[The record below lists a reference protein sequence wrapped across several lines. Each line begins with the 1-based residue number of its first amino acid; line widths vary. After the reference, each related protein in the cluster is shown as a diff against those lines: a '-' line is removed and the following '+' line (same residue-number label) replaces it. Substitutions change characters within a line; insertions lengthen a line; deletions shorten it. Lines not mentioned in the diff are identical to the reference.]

1 MKFLIA
7 IILALF
13 TMISFAKTKEE
24 KKKEKADEEYAKDI
38 CLMKDKLLRGEKLKE
53 CIKEE
58 FQKQQQS
65 KTK

>member
-1 MKFLIA
+1 MKFLIV
-7 IILALF
+7 ITLALF
-13 TMISFAKTKEE
+13 TIISFAKTKEE
-24 KKKEKADEEYAKDI
+24 KIKEKADKEYAKDI

-58 FQKQQQS
+58 VEKQQQS